1 MEQYTLDFI
10 KSLPLSDDTKMA
22 LMSTIEWE
30 IELNWTAGYDAAII
44 GGTEEIEEN
53 ETIEK

>member
-30 IELNWTAGYDAAII
+30 IELNWTAGYDAAIV

>member
-30 IELNWTAGYDAAII
+30 IKLNWTAGYDAAII
-44 GGTEEIEEN
+44 GDTEEIEEN